1 MRHFT
6 SNQIDST
13 FLNAFGEPIT
23 INGASFTGI
32 VDVRP
37 VVLDSGTEGLIE
49 STETFISVKSSDI
62 ILHNVGIDT
71 ELKINDISY
80 TVYNVY
86 NDLSGISEVYV
97 RPTSINHYGG

>member
-13 FLNAFGEPIT
+13 FLNAFGETIS

-37 VVLDSGTEGLIE
+37 VVIDSGTEGLIE
-49 STETFISVKSSDI
+49 STETFISMKSLDVTTNGIEIDSI
-62 ILHNVGIDT
+62 IKVR
-71 ELKINDISY
+71 KINY
-80 TVYNVY
+80 TVYNIY
-86 NDLSGISEVYV
+86 DDLSGVTEVYV
-97 RPTSINHYGG
+97 RPTVINNFGG